1 MFFQESS
8 STTEESCDV
17 VAKAIQYAQEDL
29 NAAKSS
35 GDISSGSSSKLVS
48 IKQNPD
54 KKAIDSS
61 CHLPVI
67 EKHEHLKPSPHL
79 PIHEWAK
86 KFPGLQLADRLDVQ
100 QVQDTNVDKKAR
112 REGNECICE
121 YKEQE
126 AALRKTLKEQI
137 KKELLDFYQGKKMK
151 RVVNQQKYS

>member
-35 GDISSGSSSKLVS
+35 GDISSVSSSSKLVS
-48 IKQNPD
+48 IEQNPD
-54 KKAIDSS
+54 KAIDSP

-67 EKHEHLKPSPHL
+67 EKQEHLKPSPHL

-86 KFPGLQLADRLDVQ
+86 KFPELQLADRLDVQ
-100 QVQDTNVDKKAR
+100 KFKDTNGDKKAR
-112 REGNECICE
+112 IEGNHYICE
-121 YKEQE
+121 FKEH

-137 KKELLDFYQGKKMK
+137 KKELLEIHQGKKMK
-151 RVVNQQKYS
+151 QRIKPAKI